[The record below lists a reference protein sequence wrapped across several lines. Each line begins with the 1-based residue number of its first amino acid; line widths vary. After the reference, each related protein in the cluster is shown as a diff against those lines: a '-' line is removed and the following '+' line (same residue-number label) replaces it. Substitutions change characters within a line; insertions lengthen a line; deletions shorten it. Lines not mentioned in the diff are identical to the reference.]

1 MSSAPVQLFLGSDP
15 SILSR
20 LAEEAI
26 NAYGATEN
34 NVMRNPRD
42 MNSLYSASL
51 FGENQAIVIT
61 EPDAATIKAL
71 CAYSDAPLDDRIVI
85 VTSTKAQA
93 ALKKTVLANGG
104 EVAEPSKK
112 AADTVNSLLGRVN
125 LTPQAKQFIVDT
137 TGESVSLV
145 PALLDTLQAVYG
157 GNTVDVDDVRPW
169 ITTGSLPIWSL
180 TGAIDSGNVV
190 ESLSV
195 LDRIWNEASPV
206 AIVGALKAHM
216 YRIFVVQQANIRDE
230 QVAATILGMKGST
243 YPAKKAIMLASR
255 YGKAVEPLLR
265 YTVDADASLRGGE
278 GRGIPQ
284 RILVEV
290 LVGRMCAYPRK

>member
-1 MSSAPVQLFLGSDP
+1 MSIIPVQLILASDP

-20 LAEEAI
+20 LAEEAV

-34 NVMRNPRD
+34 NITRNPRD
-42 MNSLYSASL
+42 MSTLYSASL
-51 FGENQAIVIT
+51 FGEAQAIIVT
-61 EPDAATIKAL
+61 EPDAATVKAL
-71 CAYSDAPLDDRIVI
+71 CAYSENPLDDRIVI

-93 ALKKTVLANGG
+93 VLKKAVLANGG
-104 EVAEPSKK
+104 AVNEPSKK
-112 AADTVNSLLGRVN
+112 SADAVSALLTRVN
-125 LTPQAKQFIVDT
+125 LTPQAKQFIIDT
-137 TGESVSLV
+137 TGDTVSLV

-157 GNTVDVDDVRPW
+157 SNSVDVDDVRPW

-180 TGAIDSGNVV
+180 TGAVDDGNVV
-190 ESLSV
+190 EALHV
-195 LDRIWNEASPV
+195 LDRIWGDASPV

-216 YRIFVVQQANIRDE
+216 YRIFVLQKTGIRDE
-230 QVAATILGMKGST
+230 RVAGDFLGMKGST
-243 YPAKKAIMLASR
+243 YPAKKAILLGSR
-255 YGKAVEPLLR
+255 YKGAVEPLLN
-265 YTVDADASLRGGE
+265 YTIEADASLRGGD